1 MLVTKYK
8 LETDRFLFKA
18 DYDTESNI
26 IYNHHEDKQTK
37 EIFVTENHGAINGRI
52 KFNNDSIDDYVTQAE
67 GAAFPILVDPIGF
80 VFTYDDL
87 EARKSLIGE
96 TKFQELVVRYPRLV
110 HRINSLSDFTQVI
123 YKVQTEVNF
132 STGNQVTK
140 VIFDNTED
148 NWWSSLDT
156 PAYPTDKLFTAQERE
171 DFDRSLKAMVYLNPI
186 ERYIWN
192 VINMIPKID

>member
-1 MLVTKYK
+1 MLITKYQ

-18 DYDTESNI
+18 DYDTDLNI
-26 IYNHHEDKQTK
+26 IFNHHEDKQTK
-37 EIFVTENHGAINGRI
+37 EVFVTENLGTFNGRI
-52 KFNNDSIDDYVTQAE
+52 KFDNDTIDVYISQAI

-87 EARKSLIGE
+87 EARKLLIGE
-96 TKFQELVVRYPRLV
+96 TRFNELVSEYPRLV
-110 HRINSLSDFTQVI
+110 HRINHLSEYTQVI

-132 STGNQVTK
+132 TTGKQVTK

-156 PAYPTDKLFTAQERE
+156 PKYPTDTIFTAQERE
-171 DFDRSLKAMVYLNPI
+171 DFERSLKSMVYLNPI

-192 VINMIPKID
+192 VIHMIPNID